1 MEKEREMYKF
11 SSVLQQLFIRYMA
24 RTERTRVIKGK
35 EQWKKVKNE
44 TVDEM
49 KGEERLI
56 RD

>member
-1 MEKEREMYKF
+1 MG
-11 SSVLQQLFIRYMA
+11 VLQQLFFRFMA
-24 RTERTRVIKGK
+24 RRERTRIIKGK
-35 EQWKKVKNE
+35 EQWKKVENE